1 MLFEKIVFLIGA
13 TRKTSKKLNLH
24 SRQISN
30 ITLIHETAFI
40 FWMVIKLILHHL
52 AGLQFFID
60 FTYSLPYV
68 YSY

>member
-1 MLFEKIVFLIGA
+1 MLFEKNCFSHWCYEENIEKA
-13 TRKTSKKLNLH
+13 NLH

-60 FTYSLPYV
+60 FTYLLPYV